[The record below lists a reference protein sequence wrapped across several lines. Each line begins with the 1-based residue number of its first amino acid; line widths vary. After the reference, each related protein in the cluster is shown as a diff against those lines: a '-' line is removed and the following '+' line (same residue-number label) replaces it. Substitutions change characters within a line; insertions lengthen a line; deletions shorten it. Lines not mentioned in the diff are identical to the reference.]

1 MCLDEIQ
8 TGFGRCGKLM
18 AYEWDEDSKPD
29 IVAVGKALSGGFMPV
44 SAAFC
49 DDHIMM
55 NIKPGDHGSTYGG
68 NPLAMATAKAA
79 IHTLV
84 EEGMPE
90 NALRMGD
97 LLGEELQKIKSPIIK
112 DTRGRGLFRAVEV
125 ARDSRVDGHDLA
137 KILMKLGLL
146 TKATHDYS
154 LRLAPA
160 LVIKEHEVIEA
171 ASVIRE
177 GVKVLE

>member
-1 MCLDEIQ
+1 
-8 TGFGRCGKLM
+8 M
-18 AYEWDEDSKPD
+18 AYEWDEDAKPD
-29 IVAVGKALSGGFMPV
+29 ILAVGKALSGGFLPV
-44 SAAFC
+44 SGAFC

-79 IHTLV
+79 IKTLV

-90 NALRMGD
+90 NALHMGE
-97 LLGEELQKIKSPIIK
+97 LLGEELRTIKSSIIK

-125 ARDSRVDGHDLA
+125 AHDA
-137 KILMKLGLL
+137 HVNGNDFAYVLMKLGLL

-160 LVIKEHEVIEA
+160 LLINETQIREAANVIK
-171 ASVIRE
+171 E
-177 GVKVLE
+177 GVKVLENINKERSIAHGKRSN